1 MFYKLVVEGVLTER
15 FAEAFPGMMIKAE
28 GGQSIIMGHI
38 VDQAHLYGIIDRISS
53 LGLQLVSVQALPG
66 YARGEDGA
74 ALDYPRKDDRIPAA
88 ERPGFLREES
98 SREPETTEVKTMTE
112 NGGDGKIKEIGPVQL
127 LAIGFGPGA
136 KFEGRIMDELSNL
149 ERKETIR
156 ILDLLFVHKDAET
169 SDLLAL
175 DYQGEDLGAIVGA
188 LLGFE
193 FEGDEQP
200 VGSME
205 ERVESHAFGLSQR
218 DIEALAAS
226 LDPGSSA
233 GFLLVEHVWARD
245 LKRAIRQT
253 GGFPLGEGFLTPE
266 AVAEVAAELAALVEI
281 YDELEAEEAGTGA

>member
-1 MFYKLVVEGVLTER
+1 
-15 FAEAFPGMMIKAE
+15 
-28 GGQSIIMGHI
+28 
-38 VDQAHLYGIIDRISS
+38 
-53 LGLQLVSVQALPG
+53 
-66 YARGEDGA
+66 
-74 ALDYPRKDDRIPAA
+74 
-88 ERPGFLREES
+88 
-98 SREPETTEVKTMTE
+98 MTE
-112 NGGDGKIKEIGPVQL
+112 NGGGGGKMKEIGPVQL

-136 KFEGRIMDELSNL
+136 KFEGKIMDELGKL

-169 SDLLAL
+169 GDLLAL
-175 DYQGEDLGAIVGA
+175 DYQGEELGAIVGA

-200 VGSME
+200 AGSTPAASTE
-205 ERVESHAFGLSQR
+205 EEKIESHAFGLSQR
-218 DIEALAAS
+218 NIEELAAS

-266 AVAEVAAELAALVEI
+266 AIAAVAAELAVLVEI
-281 YDELEAEEAGTGA
+281 YEELEAEEVGTGA